1 MSCKFSTRK
10 GRLRGM
16 SCKFEFAS
24 SRSNYDPEVR
34 FRASAPKTLRCLA
47 QLLQHAQRVQLTI
60 RLVHENEERT

>member
-24 SRSNYDPEVR
+24 SRSNSSTRKY
-34 FRASAPKTLRCLA
+34 ASELAPQRHFDASRSCSSTLSVCS
-47 QLLQHAQRVQLTI
+47 
-60 RLVHENEERT
+60 

>member
-24 SRSNYDPEVR
+24 SRSNSSTRKY
-34 FRASAPKTLRCLA
+34 ASELAPQRPFDASRSCSSTLSVCS
-47 QLLQHAQRVQLTI
+47 
-60 RLVHENEERT
+60 